1 MEQQE
6 TLGILWD
13 KGNEEE
19 GEKVCPNCGMPLY
32 GKDAYCMGCGM
43 TVAPM
48 DKKEY
53 ENRKAGEAAGGAAG
67 TVGGTGSYGGAGT
80 VGGASGTYGSTGTV
94 GGASGTYGST
104 GTYGGGTGSYGNT
117 GTYGS
122 GLGSYGSSG
131 RSTVRYGNQTANS
144 GYLIFVGIIGIAAL
158 ICAIFFVIKGITATE
173 EETQTVYTRQVVTK
187 LPAGSLH
194 RDETVKIYAKGD
206 KIQRVITEVIWD
218 MDEIQRSRYNLE
230 IFKNTSNSE
239 LTEKYSKYSFIT
251 YDCREEG
258 NKLIFSLD
266 YNYLNVMENMKTL
279 LDEKLMEFNNGKR
292 DVGYKDYISLKETV
306 KNLKEAQYRKVGD

>member
-67 TVGGTGSYGGAGT
+67 TVGGTGSYG
-80 VGGASGTYGSTGTV
+80 
-94 GGASGTYGST
+94 
-104 GTYGGGTGSYGNT
+104 
-117 GTYGS
+117 
-122 GLGSYGSSG
+122 
-131 RSTVRYGNQTANS
+131 STVRYGNQTANS

-173 EETQTVYTRQVVTK
+173 EETQTVYTRQVIT
-187 LPAGSLH
+187 PMPTGTLH
-194 RDETVKIYAKGD
+194 RDETVKIFAKGD
-206 KIQRVITEVIWD
+206 KIQRVITEVTWD
-218 MDEIQRSRYNLE
+218 ADELTRSHYDVE
-230 IFKNTSNSE
+230 VFKNTTNSE
-239 LTEKYSKYSFIT
+239 MTEKFSKFSFVT
-251 YDCREEG
+251 YTCREEG

-292 DVGYKDYISLKETV
+292 DVGYRDYISLKETV

>member
-1 MEQQE
+1 MDNQE

-13 KGNEEE
+13 KGNKDE

-48 DKKEY
+48 DKAEY
-53 ENRKAGEAAGGAAG
+53 ENRKASADTGA
-67 TVGGTGSYGGAGT
+67 GSYGSAAG
-80 VGGASGTYGSTGTV
+80 V
-94 GGASGTYGST
+94 YGST
-104 GTYGGGTGSYGNT
+104 GTYGSAGTTGGT

-122 GLGSYGSSG
+122 GTGSYGSSG
-131 RSTVRYGNQTANS
+131 QSAVRYGNQTASN

-173 EETQTVYTRQVVTK
+173 EETQTVYTRQVITQ

-218 MDEIQRSRYNLE
+218 VDEIKRSRYDIE
-230 IFKNTSNSE
+230 VFKNTSNSE
-239 LTEKYSKYSFIT
+239 LTEKYSKFNFIT

-279 LDEKLMEFNNGKR
+279 LDENLMEFNNGKR
-292 DVGYKDYISLKETV
+292 DVGYKDYISLKETI